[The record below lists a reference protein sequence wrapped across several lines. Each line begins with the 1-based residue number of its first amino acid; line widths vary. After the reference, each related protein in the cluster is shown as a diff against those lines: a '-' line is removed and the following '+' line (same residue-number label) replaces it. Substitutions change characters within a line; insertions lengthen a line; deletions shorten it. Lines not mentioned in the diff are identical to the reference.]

1 MTQGRPVLVVHG
13 VGNRDNEAGFHAQVQ
28 ALQRGSDHLELIPV
42 FWGDLAADPRYIL
55 PTLPDISA
63 AEVRSAEGV
72 AGDPALGLAL
82 LEPVVEVR
90 DETGWRV
97 IADAA
102 VREEV
107 RADPAAAE
115 ETRAAIAEVWH
126 ELSWLPRVAD
136 DALLRHA
143 GEVVAA
149 AEPDDGTAERGGTFE
164 VRGGEEGRVE
174 TRWLGSRVRDVVR
187 DTLLRVDELVGELVG
202 QVGGRLNRAL
212 RSSLGPGIVG
222 FAGDI
227 VAYEHEAEKV
237 RERLW
242 DTIAKHAAGLG
253 TAEQPIGAVGHSL
266 GGVILVDAAVATDR
280 PLHLDGLVTF
290 GSQSPF
296 FHAINPRSSLVPRF
310 EDAGPVTLPST
321 LSGRWVNLWE
331 PLDLLAFVASEVF
344 RLADGGAPED
354 RIVPYQTSSGLWTHS
369 AYWQLP
375 ELGTALRDVFS

>member
-1 MTQGRPVLVVHG
+1 LTQRRPALVVHG

-28 ALQRGSDHLELIPV
+28 ALQRGSDDLELIPV

-55 PTLPDISA
+55 PTLPDVSA

-82 LEPVVEVR
+82 LQPAVEVR
-90 DETGWRV
+90 DESGWRV
-97 IADAA
+97 VADAA
-102 VREEV
+102 VGQEV
-107 RADPAAAE
+107 RADSADV
-115 ETRAAIAEVWH
+115 ETRAAIAEVWP

-136 DALLRHA
+136 EALLRRA

-149 AEPDDGTAERGGTFE
+149 AEPGESTAEPGGTFE
-164 VRGGEEGRVE
+164 VRGGQGVGVE
-174 TRWLGSRVRDVVR
+174 TRWLGPRVRNAVR
-187 DTLLRVDELVGELVG
+187 DTLLRLDELVGELVG
-202 QVGGRLNRAL
+202 QVGGRLNRTL

-227 VAYEHEAEKV
+227 VAYEHNAQKV

-242 DTIAKHAAGLG
+242 DTIANHAAGFG
-253 TAEQPIGAVGHSL
+253 TAEQPIGAIGHSL

-296 FHAINPRSSLVPRF
+296 FQAINPRSSLVPKF
-310 EDAGPVTLPST
+310 EDAGPVALPST

-331 PLDLLAFVASEVF
+331 PLDLLAFVASRVF

-354 RIVPYQTSSGLWTHS
+354 RIVPYQTTSGLWTHS

-375 ELGTALRDVFS
+375 ELRTALRDVFS